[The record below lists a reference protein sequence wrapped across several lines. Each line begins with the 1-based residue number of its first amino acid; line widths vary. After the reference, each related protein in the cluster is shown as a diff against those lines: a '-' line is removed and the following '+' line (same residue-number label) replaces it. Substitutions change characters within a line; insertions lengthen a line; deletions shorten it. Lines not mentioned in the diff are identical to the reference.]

1 MNPEDQSDRHKMSDL
16 NDQDAEMDN
25 LSKDHS
31 KTPEFFQLIAR
42 LTTLSWNL
50 VIPIV
55 GGTILGH
62 YIDVKLGGGHAWT
75 LSLLVLGVI
84 VAFSNLYNLYVEQ
97 GGNKKPGEEQDD
109 NIGMDNEEHQ

>member
-1 MNPEDQSDRHKMSDL
+1 
-16 NDQDAEMDN
+16 MDN
-25 LSKDHS
+25 QIKHEDEKGNPTEDSS
-31 KTPEFFQLIAR
+31 KTPEFVQLIAK

-62 YIDVKLGGGHAWT
+62 YIDGKLGGGHAWT
-75 LSLLVLGVI
+75 LGLLVLGVL

-97 GGNKKPGEEQDD
+97 GRNKDMEEEQDD
-109 NIGMDNEEHQ
+109 NKGIKNEEHQ